1 MEGITLNTTVNEI
14 LRRFPKAVELLN
26 GLGLD
31 TCCGGAEPWGRRPK
45 LKARNR
51 RRWRGAWGLGLPYV
65 WGLFALLSVLAGN
78 FFVLLML
85 EVLWG

>member
-31 TCCGGAEPWGRRPK
+31 TCCGGAEPLGEAAKAAGREPEAVLR
-45 LKARNR
+45 
-51 RRWRGAWGLGLPYV
+51 
-65 WGLFALLSVLAGN
+65 ALEA
-78 FFVLLML
+78 FL
-85 EVLWG
+85 EGERA